1 MRQVVVFI
9 RWVESQ
15 LKSWQLSFW
24 ARHTALYII
33 SRLYANSFGLHQKH
47 CLREDSNDLMHFV
60 HLKSLGTQKR
70 CDSSYIKNTLLNR
83 HALHATLYN
92 VQCALSKSS

>member
-33 SRLYANSFGLHQKH
+33 SRLYAYSFGLHQKR

-60 HLKSLGTQKR
+60 HLKSLGTLK
-70 CDSSYIKNTLLNR
+70 TM
-83 HALHATLYN
+83 
-92 VQCALSKSS
+92 